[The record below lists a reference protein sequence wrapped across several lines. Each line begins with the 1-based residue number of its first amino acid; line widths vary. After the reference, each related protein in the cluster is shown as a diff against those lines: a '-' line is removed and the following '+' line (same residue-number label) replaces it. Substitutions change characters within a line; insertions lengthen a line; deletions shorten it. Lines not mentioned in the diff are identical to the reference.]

1 MGEFQYML
9 APIEDMTS
17 NSFRTICYRNGAD
30 LTFTE
35 LIRVEGL
42 ARKNKSTWERIKL
55 NDDTPT
61 VIQLLGAKED
71 FYKKFLEI
79 FEPPKIGFSG
89 FNLNLGCPSPA
100 VLSLGQ
106 GCAMVRRINKTKSI
120 VELFRKK
127 NYPISIKMRLG
138 INQADKDHKAY
149 INLIKEI
156 DADFFVV
163 HARHGKQNYS
173 EPADFDVY
181 DLCVKTGKPII
192 ANGDIKTKKQ
202 IEFLKSIGVKG
213 AMIGRAAIVEPTIF
227 NRLKGNNKQS
237 TDKVIEEFV
246 RLSEN
251 YYEAPKYSKNILKHF
266 KGFAGYTERQY

>member
-1 MGEFQYML
+1 MAEFQYML

-42 ARKNKSTWERIKL
+42 ARKNKSTWDRIKL

-79 FEPPKIGFSG
+79 FEPPKIGFRG

-100 VLSLGQ
+100 VLNLGQ

-120 VELFRKK
+120 VNLFRKM

-138 INQADKDHKAY
+138 INQADKDHKTY

-173 EPADFDVY
+173 EPADFNIY
-181 DLCVKTGKPII
+181 DACVKTGKTII
-192 ANGDIKTKKQ
+192 ANGDIKTKEQ
-202 IEFLKSIGVKG
+202 IEFLKSFGVKG
-213 AMIGRAAIVEPTIF
+213 AMIGRAAIVDPTIF
-227 NRLKGNNKQS
+227 NHLKGKSLQQ
-237 TDKVIEEFV
+237 TDSVMHDFV
-246 RLSEN
+246 KLSES
-251 YYEAPKYSKNILKHF
+251 YSEPPKYTKNIMKHF
-266 KGFAGYTERQY
+266 KGFANYTER